1 MHRAY
6 MDSKT
11 LILTILIVSTIC
23 VVLVTM
29 TSFEQIANAATTSST
44 TTKSSTTTSPNG
56 NNINCQ
62 SKTGT
67 ANTQT
72 NLGTLKLGGAKCTG
86 ENGGTATVGG
96 IKSNSGIGMHG
107 IKGPNGNSHFG
118 GFIKR

>member
-29 TSFEQIANAATTSST
+29 TSFEQIANAATT
-44 TTKSSTTTSPNG
+44 KGSTTTSPNG

-96 IKSNSGIGMHG
+96 IKSNSGAIGMHG